1 MSLRG
6 RMAEIIV
13 APVRS
18 CSNCGAS
25 LCSILEL
32 FGYQRL
38 SHQTGDLDITNC
50 SVIARAGNTERME
63 RGGGQSA

>member
-1 MSLRG
+1 VLAARTI
-6 RMAEIIV
+6 AEINV
-13 APVRS
+13 TPVLS

-32 FGYQRL
+32 SGYQRL

-50 SVIARAGNTERME
+50 SMIARAGNTERME
-63 RGGGQSA
+63 KGGGQSA